1 MRAMTSGISLVG
13 FEERAS
19 EAAQMLKAL
28 SNEKRL
34 MILCKLLEHGEMSV
48 NSLIVDVGLSQSA
61 MSQHLA
67 RMRDE
72 KIVDTRRDAQQ
83 IFYRLAKLINAAEG
97 KQFMSCGLIAVDS
110 PEANKT
116 CRIYHFPAH
125 RTSWCRT
132 SLLPISMVR
141 QLCCFKASR
150 SRSRVNALAPADCTD
165 LEASSL
171 DGDIQ
176 ACKAAAFAAKPG

>member
-1 MRAMTSGISLVG
+1 MCAMTSGISLVG

-83 IFYRLAKLINAAEG
+83 IFYRLAN
-97 KQFMSCGLIAVDS
+97 
-110 PEANKT
+110 P
-116 CRIYHFPAH
+116 R
-125 RTSWCRT
+125 
-132 SLLPISMVR
+132 VR
-141 QLCCFKASR
+141 EI
-150 SRSRVNALAPADCTD
+150 LATLKNVFC
-165 LEASSL
+165 
-171 DGDIQ
+171 
-176 ACKAAAFAAKPG
+176 

>member
-48 NSLIVDVGLSQSA
+48 NSLIVEVGLSQSA

-83 IFYRLAKLINAAEG
+83 IFYRLAN
-97 KQFMSCGLIAVDS
+97 
-110 PEANKT
+110 P
-116 CRIYHFPAH
+116 R
-125 RTSWCRT
+125 
-132 SLLPISMVR
+132 VR
-141 QLCCFKASR
+141 EI
-150 SRSRVNALAPADCTD
+150 LATLKNVFC
-165 LEASSL
+165 
-171 DGDIQ
+171 
-176 ACKAAAFAAKPG
+176 